1 VKYEES
7 FKYEAVWL
15 STEQSHMPLGMGA
28 DDSIYTGDGLLF
40 VITIVKHNDREEEDD
55 VFQ

>member
-15 STEQSHMPLGMGA
+15 STEHSHMPLGMGA